1 MTIYFKG
8 PFSISR
14 NEILINF
21 ARIVWRVLCKNA
33 PKHVLILPTRSNNC
47 FKSIFSALL
56 CKHFHVLA
64 NCQTICVSLL
74 TTATNIA
81 LGSFDSTGC
90 FESTVCTKHH
100 EMMFWPKFI
109 AFCACCESRIALRTL
124 LRTLRVTEKGACP
137 QFFYLNFSFIA
148 WETLLSCLLIIP
160 CQKGV
165 IPVCF
170 PTKIISVSSTFSP
183 ASLVDTRWLDAILS

>member
-1 MTIYFKG
+1 M
-8 PFSISR
+8 
-14 NEILINF
+14 
-21 ARIVWRVLCKNA
+21 WRVLCKNA

-81 LGSFDSTGC
+81 LGSFDLP
-90 FESTVCTKHH
+90 HNR
-100 EMMFWPKFI
+100 MFWKHCLYETSRNDVLTKIHRLLRLF
-109 AFCACCESRIALRTL
+109 CESRIALRTL

-137 QFFYLNFSFIA
+137 KFFYLNFSFIA
-148 WETLLSCLLIIP
+148 WQTLLSCLLIIP

-170 PTKIISVSSTFSP
+170 PTKVISVSSTFSP

>member
-8 PFSISR
+8 PFSIFR

-81 LGSFDSTGC
+81 LGSFDLP
-90 FESTVCTKHH
+90 HNR
-100 EMMFWPKFI
+100 MFWKH
-109 AFCACCESRIALRTL
+109 CLYETSRNDVLTKIHRL
-124 LRTLRVTEKGACP
+124 LRLLWVQNSVAHFTKNVTSDWKRCLSQIFLFKL
-137 QFFYLNFSFIA
+137 QFHSLGNPAFVLVNH
-148 WETLLSCLLIIP
+148 
-160 CQKGV
+160 
-165 IPVCF
+165 
-170 PTKIISVSSTFSP
+170 SVSKGSYPCLFSY
-183 ASLVDTRWLDAILS
+183 